1 MARVSQ
7 PSPLNGARQHAQA
20 LAGSGDLGGAR
31 AVLEHAV
38 DVGRANLG
46 EDDPD
51 VLATALQLAQ
61 VHQAADDPSGARRV
75 LEEAYAA
82 GQWRLGDAEPVM
94 LLISHDLGV
103 VAEELANRHEARR
116 AFGRVAG
123 HGPEVLGADHWAVVR
138 ARAYLGEDPPTV
150 RMELPAPA
158 AAPAPVQEPPYR
170 DAPPTTPFEAAGH
183 QIHATPTTPAAAGW
197 QTYATPAEAG
207 QQSYATP
214 AEAGQQS
221 YATPAEAGQQSYA
234 TPAVSDHTGQRVYGG
249 QHGQYAAPSTPY
261 DPPREAG
268 REALTEPVW
277 HSGSVLEP
285 GAAPVRHE
293 TEPSAY
299 RRSAYGRRVPALF
312 AAIAAVLAAVIA
324 VVALVVVR
332 AQRGGQGGDSNV
344 PTLGGGPAPTDVR
357 LRDYGSSI
365 QIYWSDPANGTTS
378 FIVTGGHP
386 REVLKPMGQVSPGQT
401 SFGLN
406 GLNADLDYCFAV
418 VAVYSTKD
426 FSSSPQACTSR
437 SKVSARP
444 STTR

>member
-7 PSPLNGARQHAQA
+7 PSPLNGARQHAQS

-82 GQWRLGDAEPVM
+82 GQWRLGDADPVM

-158 AAPAPVQEPPYR
+158 PPPAPVQEPPYR
-170 DAPPTTPFEAAGH
+170 DAPPTTPFEAARPTYG
-183 QIHATPTTPAAAGW
+183 TP
-197 QTYATPAEAG
+197 ATPAEAG
-207 QQSYATP
+207 RA
-214 AEAGQQS
+214 
-221 YATPAEAGQQSYA
+221 
-234 TPAVSDHTGQRVYGG
+234 SDNTGQRVYGVPLDGG
-249 QHGQYAAPSTPY
+249 QQGQYAAPSTPY

-268 REALTEPVW
+268 RGAPTEPVW
-277 HSGSVLEP
+277 QG
-285 GAAPVRHE
+285 GAVPEQPQPYPYPVQHIVSAPPAMPVRHE

-299 RRSAYGRRVPALF
+299 RRSAYGRRAPALF

-324 VVALVVVR
+324 VVALVVVL
-332 AQRGGQGGDSNV
+332 AQRSGQGGDSDV

-357 LRDYGSSI
+357 LRDYGSSV
-365 QIYWSDPANGTTS
+365 QVYWSDPANGTTS
-378 FIVTGGHP
+378 FIISGGHP
-386 REVLKPMGQVSPGQT
+386 GEVLKPMGQVSPGQT

-444 STTR
+444 STSR

>member
-1 MARVSQ
+1 
-7 PSPLNGARQHAQA
+7 
-20 LAGSGDLGGAR
+20 
-31 AVLEHAV
+31 
-38 DVGRANLG
+38 
-46 EDDPD
+46 
-51 VLATALQLAQ
+51 
-61 VHQAADDPSGARRV
+61 
-75 LEEAYAA
+75 
-82 GQWRLGDAEPVM
+82 
-94 LLISHDLGV
+94 
-103 VAEELANRHEARR
+103 
-116 AFGRVAG
+116 
-123 HGPEVLGADHWAVVR
+123 
-138 ARAYLGEDPPTV
+138 
-150 RMELPAPA
+150 MELPAPA
-158 AAPAPVQEPPYR
+158 PAPAPAPVQEPPYR
-170 DAPPTTPFEAAGH
+170 DARPTTPFEAAGH
-183 QIHATPTTPAAAGW
+183 QTYATPTTPAAAGW
-197 QTYATPAEAG
+197 QTYATPAAPAETGQQNYATPTEAG
-207 QQSYATP
+207 QQN
-214 AEAGQQS
+214 
-221 YATPAEAGQQSYA
+221 YA
-234 TPAVSDHTGQRVYGG
+234 TPAVSDHTGQPVYGW

-268 REALTEPVW
+268 RGALTEPVW
-277 HSGSVLEP
+277 HSGSVSEP
-285 GAAPVRHE
+285 GAPPVRHE

-299 RRSAYGRRVPALF
+299 RRSAYGRRAPALF

-324 VVALVVVR
+324 VVALVVVL